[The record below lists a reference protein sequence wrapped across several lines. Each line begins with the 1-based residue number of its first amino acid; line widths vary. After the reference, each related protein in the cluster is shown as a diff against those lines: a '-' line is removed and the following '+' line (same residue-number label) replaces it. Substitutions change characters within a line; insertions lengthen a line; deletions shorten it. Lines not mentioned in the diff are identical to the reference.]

1 MSKKI
6 YFLLLCILGPNYSFF
21 SQLIK
26 DNTSQELL
34 NITSNKSNKLHS
46 ERKFEA
52 SKLPE
57 NTLTK
62 PSYKAYNDW
71 AFFQRRE
78 KIVNIGVLGS
88 IDSYGYPGF
97 GIELGLSQIRNNGF
111 TMSIYSG
118 ITPSPVLW
126 LGGGLGY
133 THRMSNLAPYGLVGG
148 FIAYSNDIE
157 EIVTSGS
164 LEIGTN
170 IRISDWFSLKPAF
183 RSSLGRLDDNEYY
196 YFNVLIFSA
205 VFDLMNQIPYW

>member
-6 YFLLLCILGPNYSFF
+6 YFLLLCFLGPNYSFF

-34 NITSNKSNKLHS
+34 NITGYKSNKLHS

-52 SKLPE
+52 SKLFK
-57 NTLTK
+57 NRLRV

-71 AFFQRRE
+71 AFFQGRE

-97 GIELGLSQIRNNGF
+97 GVEFGLSQIRNNGF
-111 TMSIYSG
+111 TISIYSG
-118 ITPSPVLW
+118 VTPSPVLW

-133 THRMSNLAPYGLVGG
+133 TLRMSNLAPYGLVGG
-148 FIAYSNDIE
+148 SIAYSNDIE

-170 IRISDWFSLKPAF
+170 IRISDWFSLKPAL

-196 YFNVLIFSA
+196 YFNFLIFSA